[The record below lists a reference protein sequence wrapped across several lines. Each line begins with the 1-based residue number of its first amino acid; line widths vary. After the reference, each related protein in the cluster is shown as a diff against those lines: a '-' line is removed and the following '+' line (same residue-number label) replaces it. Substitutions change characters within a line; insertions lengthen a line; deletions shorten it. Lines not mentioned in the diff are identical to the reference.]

1 MKHAFTTIVAIA
13 IGTLFAVAGPASAQG
28 TARYMEKLDRGL
40 IAVQSGSGY
49 FLSWR
54 LFGTDPQDATFGF
67 NVYKGATKLNSAVIT
82 NSTDYQDNST
92 GTGTYTVKPVTNGV
106 EGTAS
111 ENAMVITGGYLNIP
125 LTSPG
130 PNTANDCSIGD
141 LDGDGQYEIVL
152 KWDATNA
159 KDNSQSGVTSD
170 VYLEGLKLTST
181 NPSMWRI
188 DLGPNIRAGAHYTQ
202 FLVYDFDGDGKA
214 EVACKT
220 APGTKDG
227 TGSYLKMGPAAGAD
241 NTVKYANSDGYILS
255 GPEWYTIFEG
265 ATGKELTTVNYKP
278 PRYGN
283 LNPTSAEL
291 MAEWN
296 DSYGNRVDRFL
307 ASVAYLDG
315 ERPSAIPCRGYY
327 TRTCLWAVDWR
338 NGKLTERWYFDTDS
352 SGKGKDGK
360 PLKSTTP
367 TSGDGYETM
376 GCHSLRQGDVDGDG
390 FDEIVYGAMTVDH
403 DGQGLYS
410 TGLRHGDALHL
421 GAFDPTRGGLQVWQ
435 VHEETGAPPNGN
447 GGIAASFRDAKTG
460 AILWSDPGTT
470 DNGRGCCGPLVAGTT
485 GWQMWSGAGG
495 LWDVN
500 HKSVGSSPSSDN
512 FTMWWGADLTRD
524 LENGTSV
531 TPYGSAGGPSLNATG
546 CTSCNGSKS
555 TPCLTADIFGDW
567 REEVVYTTSNY
578 DALRIYTTTT
588 PTTNRLYTLMHDPI
602 YRMSVATE
610 NVAYNQPPEPG
621 IYIGPGMT
629 LPQAKPN
636 IKYYDG
642 TSISPDL
649 VQVYKHM
656 PVNASMKV
664 FGNCSVTLPV
674 QFNGMPKIVTVFDC
688 AGKLLRKAVVKN
700 NTINLQ
706 KDFGLSNGLYMV
718 RVNEKALPASY

>member
-1 MKHAFTTIVAIA
+1 MVPFSKKFVSFSIFLMAMGTIFMVAA
-13 IGTLFAVAGPASAQG
+13 PASAQTT

-54 LFGTDPQDATFGF
+54 LFGTDPQDAAFGF

-106 EGTAS
+106 EGAAS

-125 LTSPG
+125 ISNPG
-130 PNTANDCSIGD
+130 GCVANDCSIGD

-152 KWDATNA
+152 KWDAANA
-159 KDNSQSGVTSD
+159 QDNSNAGTTGD

-181 NPSMWRI
+181 TPSMWRI

-227 TGSYLKMGPAAGAD
+227 SGSYLKMGPAAGAD
-241 NTVKYANSDGYILS
+241 NTIKYANSSGYILS
-255 GPEWYTIFEG
+255 GPEWYTVFEG
-265 ATGKELTTVNYKP
+265 ATGKELTTVNY
-278 PRYGN
+278 
-283 LNPTSAEL
+283 NPQRGSVA
-291 MAEWN
+291 AWG

-315 ERPSAIPCRGYY
+315 ERPSLVPCRGYY
-327 TRTCLWAVDWR
+327 TRTCLWALDWR
-338 NGKLTERWYFDTDS
+338 NGKLTQRWYFDTDS
-352 SGKGKDGK
+352 NLTGKDGK
-360 PLKSTTP
+360 AYSAYM
-367 TSGDGYETM
+367 DQ

-403 DGQGLYS
+403 DGRGLYS
-410 TGLRHGDALHL
+410 TGLKHGDALHL
-421 GAFDPTRGGLQVWQ
+421 AAMDPTRGGLQVWQ
-435 VHEETGAPPNGN
+435 AHENGSTN
-447 GGIAASFRDAKTG
+447 GGIAATFRDAKTG
-460 AILWSDPGTT
+460 AVYWSDPGTA
-470 DNGRGCCGPLVAGTT
+470 DNGRGCCGPLVPGTT
-485 GWQMWSGAGG
+485 GWQMWSTVGG

-546 CTSCNGSKS
+546 CTSCNGTKS

-567 REEVVYTTSNY
+567 REEVVYTTSGY

-642 TSISPDL
+642 TSVSPDL
-649 VQVYKHM
+649 VHVYSHM
-656 PVNASMKV
+656 PMNASMKV
-664 FGNCSVTLPV
+664 LGNYTITLPA
-674 QFNGMPKIVTVFDC
+674 QFNGALKQVTVYDYS
-688 AGKLLRKAVVKN
+688 GKLIHRAYTQKN
-700 NTINLQ
+700 VINLK
-706 KDFGLSNGLYMV
+706 KDFGIANGLYMV
-718 RVNEKALPASY
+718 RVNGKAVSERD